1 MKHEDTRKETGESC
15 QPPEKKELSLH
26 GGCDLDDQI
35 ERLVNTLH
43 IANAKGDSNEQGE
56 ESNEDDLIKDIEY
69 DFSSVEQTGEPIGS
83 NLAKIINNVIHIPIS
98 KEKLVKKLESHPR
111 LENLDSLKVTKMQ
124 HRNLEG
130 NAPV

>member
-15 QPPEKKELSLH
+15 QPPEKKELSLY

-111 LENLDSLKVTKMQ
+111 LENLDSLKVKKMQ